1 MRRWLQM
8 EVGRRQVITVVRG
21 PPPREDTLRDNAGRP
36 RADDVPLFLSLLRK
50 RKHSSG
56 AEGSPGGLGTA
67 FHLLDRH

>member
-36 RADDVPLFLSLLRK
+36 RAEDVPLSE
-50 RKHSSG
+50 S
-56 AEGSPGGLGTA
+56 ANTE
-67 FHLLDRH
+67 DRPAV